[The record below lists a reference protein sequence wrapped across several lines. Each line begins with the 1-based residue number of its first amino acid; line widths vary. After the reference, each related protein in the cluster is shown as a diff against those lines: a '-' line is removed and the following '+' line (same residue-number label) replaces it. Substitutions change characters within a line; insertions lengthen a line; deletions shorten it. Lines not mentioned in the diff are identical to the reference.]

1 MEKRV
6 LALQVG
12 YNDIGSFKPLF
23 IVQKNRDF
31 FPIFI
36 SFISRFVFTIH

>member
-1 MEKRV
+1 MGKRV
-6 LALQVG
+6 LAIQVG
-12 YNDIGSFKPLF
+12 YNDIRSFKPIF

-36 SFISRFVFTIH
+36 SFISRFVFTTH